1 MTVEHVID
9 LSARIR
15 SGLVSD
21 LAALTEAVKEI
32 NTSKTFNDLHWA
44 IVFANNASTTLQSE
58 LNKLEHAT
66 TKQWNPL

>member
-15 SGLVSD
+15 SGLAAD
-21 LAALTEAVKEI
+21 MEALTEAVEEI
-32 NTSKTFNDLHWA
+32 NKSEYFNAVHWA

-58 LNKLEHAT
+58 LNKLEHAI
-66 TKQWNPL
+66 TKI